1 MHLCRAIERPQVQRL
16 EVFPVSA
23 AYSDE
28 KAGIAGE
35 QSKAAADA
43 PVSLGAIA
51 GRLLALMRR
60 RRGLLLLSVFCGTV
74 AALLSLTPY
83 VAAALALAELLEGT
97 ATASWLASLGL
108 AALAGVAGRQAL
120 FALST
125 GLSHHI
131 AFATQEELRLE
142 LAAKLARVPLG
153 FFDDRSKG
161 ELRTVL
167 LDDVEGVEDGM
178 AHLVPE
184 LSAAIV
190 APLVA
195 VLLLALLDWRLTILA
210 LLPLCFGIVLIG
222 RVMRQGEGVTRDYLQ
237 IQARM
242 AETVAE
248 MADGLPTVRA
258 FNQDGQ
264 ATARARRAFA
274 EMTELSENWAR
285 HAVVPGSVAQV
296 LLTSHLLFAAPA
308 GLLMAAAGW
317 IGTGVLA
324 AFLAVTYGLGDV
336 FSSLQGISHRLMK
349 QVELLD
355 RIDAVLAAPELPAA
369 AEPKVPADASVCFA
383 GATFSYGSRRVLD
396 GIELEVAPGR
406 CLALVGPSGSGKS
419 TLARLI
425 ARFHDVEAGAIEIGG
440 IDVRE
445 IAPDVLNAHV
455 AYVFQDVFLF
465 AGTVAENIR
474 LAKPDASDE
483 EVTAAARAAQAH
495 DFISA
500 LPQGYDTLLGER
512 GFGLSGGERQRISI
526 ARAIL
531 KDAPILV
538 LDEATAFADP
548 ENEALIQDAIAALA
562 RQRTLIVIAHRLHTI
577 AHADMIAVLEGGRV
591 AEQGPHAG
599 LLERDG
605 LYAAM
610 WRAQEEVRRHRHAS
624 GPVDLPVTAREENP
638 A

>member
-1 MHLCRAIERPQVQRL
+1 MTAAHHDETAGVARKQS
-16 EVFPVSA
+16 EV
-23 AYSDE
+23 
-28 KAGIAGE
+28 
-35 QSKAAADA
+35 AADA
-43 PVSLGAIA
+43 PVSLGAVA

-60 RRGLLLLSVFCGTV
+60 RRGLLLLSVLCGT
-74 AALLSLTPY
+74 ASALLSLTPY
-83 VAAALALAELLEGT
+83 VAAALALAALLDGT
-97 ATASWLASLGL
+97 ATASWLTSLGL

-131 AFATQEELRLE
+131 AFATQEELRIE

-178 AHLVPE
+178 AHIVPE

-195 VLLLALLDWRLTILA
+195 ILLLAWIDWRLTLLA
-210 LLPLCFGIVLIG
+210 LLPLCLGMVLIG

-296 LLTSHLLFAAPA
+296 SLTSHLLFAAPA

-317 IGTGVLA
+317 IGTGALA

-355 RIDAVLAAPELPAA
+355 RIDAVLAAPELPAPA
-369 AEPKVPADASVCFA
+369 QPEAPADASVRFV
-383 GATFSYGSRRVLD
+383 GASFSYGSRRVLD
-396 GIELEVAPGR
+396 GIELSVAPGR

-440 IDVRE
+440 ADVRK
-445 IAPDVLNAHV
+445 IAPDILNAHV

-474 LAKPDASDE
+474 LAKPDATDDE
-483 EVTAAARAAQAH
+483 VIAAARAAQAH
-495 DFISA
+495 DFITA
-500 LPQGYDTLLGER
+500 LPDGYGTLLGER

-538 LDEATAFADP
+538 LDEATAFADS

-577 AHADMIAVLEGGRV
+577 AHADMIAVLDAGRV
-591 AEQGPHAG
+591 TEQGSHAE
-599 LLERDG
+599 LLAKDG

-624 GPVDLPVTAREENP
+624 GQADAPVAQTREESL

>member
-1 MHLCRAIERPQVQRL
+1 MTATDHDETAGVARTQH
-16 EVFPVSA
+16 EVA
-23 AYSDE
+23 AS
-28 KAGIAGE
+28 
-35 QSKAAADA
+35 A
-43 PVSLGAIA
+43 PVSLGAVA
-51 GRLLALMRR
+51 GRLLALMHR
-60 RRGLLLLSVFCGTV
+60 RRGLLALSIVCGTA

-83 VAAALALAELLEGT
+83 LAAALALAALLDGS
-97 ATASWLASLGL
+97 ASGSWLASLGL
-108 AALAGVAGRQAL
+108 AALAGVAGRHAL

-131 AFATQEELRLE
+131 AFATQEELRLD

-190 APLVA
+190 APVVA
-195 VLLLALLDWRLTILA
+195 ILLLALIDWRLTILA
-210 LLPLCFGIVLIG
+210 LLPLGLGMVLIG

-258 FNQDGQ
+258 FDQDGQ
-264 ATARARRAFA
+264 STARARRAFA

-308 GLLMAAAGW
+308 GLLMAAMGW
-317 IGTGVLA
+317 IGTGALA

-355 RIDAVLAAPELPAA
+355 RIDAVLAAPELPAPT
-369 AEPKVPADASVCFA
+369 EPKAPADASVRFA
-383 GATFSYGSRRVLD
+383 GTTFSYGSRRVLG

-425 ARFHDVEAGAIEIGG
+425 ARFHDVEAGAIQIGG
-440 IDVRE
+440 VDVRE

-465 AGTVAENIR
+465 AGTVTENIR
-474 LAKPDASDE
+474 LAKPDATDDE
-483 EVTAAARAAQAH
+483 VAAAARAGQAH
-495 DFISA
+495 DFIAA
-500 LPQGYDTLLGER
+500 LPQGYDTLIGER

-531 KDAPILV
+531 KDAPILI

-577 AHADMIAVLEGGRV
+577 AQADMIAVLESGRV
-591 AEQGPHAG
+591 AERGSHAE
-599 LLERDG
+599 LLAKDG

-610 WRAQEEVRRHRHAS
+610 WRAQEEVRRHRRAS
-624 GPVDLPVTAREENP
+624 GLADAQATAREESL

>member
-1 MHLCRAIERPQVQRL
+1 MT
-16 EVFPVSA
+16 A
-23 AYSDE
+23 AHHDE
-28 KAGIAGE
+28 TAGIARK
-35 QSKAAADA
+35 QSEAATDA
-43 PVSLGAIA
+43 PVSLGAVA

-60 RRGLLLLSVFCGTV
+60 RRGLLLLSVICGT
-74 AALLSLTPY
+74 ASALLSLTPY
-83 VAAALALAELLEGT
+83 VAAALALAALLDGT
-97 ATASWLASLGL
+97 ATAGWIASLGL
-108 AALAGVAGRQAL
+108 AALAGVAGRQVL

-125 GLSHHI
+125 GLSHNI
-131 AFATQEELRLE
+131 AFATQEELRIE
-142 LAAKLARVPLG
+142 LAAKLARVPLA

-178 AHLVPE
+178 AHIVPE

-195 VLLLALLDWRLTILA
+195 ILLLALIDWRLTILA
-210 LLPLCFGIVLIG
+210 LLPLGLGMVLIG

-274 EMTELSENWAR
+274 EMTALSENWAR
-285 HAVVPGSVAQV
+285 HAVVPGSLAQV

-308 GLLMAAAGW
+308 GLLMAAMGW
-317 IGTGVLA
+317 IGTGALA

-355 RIDAVLAAPELPAA
+355 RIDAVLTAPELPAPA
-369 AEPKVPADASVCFA
+369 NPTSPADASVRFA
-383 GATFSYGSRRVLD
+383 EATFSYGSRRVLD
-396 GIELEVAPGR
+396 GIELSVAPGR

-425 ARFHDVEAGAIEIGG
+425 ARFHDVEAGAIRIGG
-440 IDVRE
+440 VDVRE
-445 IAPDVLNAHV
+445 IAPDILNAHV

-465 AGTVAENIR
+465 AGTVAENLR
-474 LAKPDASDE
+474 LAKPDATDDE
-483 EVTAAARAAQAH
+483 VIAAARAARAH
-495 DFISA
+495 DFIAA

-577 AHADMIAVLEGGRV
+577 AHADMIAVLDGGRV
-591 AEQGPHAG
+591 AEQGPHVE
-599 LLERDG
+599 LLAKDG

-624 GPVDLPVTAREENP
+624 GQADALTHQTREESL

>member
-1 MHLCRAIERPQVQRL
+1 VTAAHRETAGVARKHN
-16 EVFPVSA
+16 EV
-23 AYSDE
+23 
-28 KAGIAGE
+28 
-35 QSKAAADA
+35 AADA
-43 PVSLGAIA
+43 HVSLGTVAA
-51 GRLLALMRR
+51 RLLGLMRR
-60 RRGLLLLSVFCGTV
+60 RRGLLLLSVLFGTV

-83 VAAALALAELLEGT
+83 VAAALALAALLDGT
-97 ATASWLASLGL
+97 ATGGWLASLGL
-108 AALAGVAGRQAL
+108 AALAGVAGRQML

-131 AFATQEELRLE
+131 AFATQEELRIE

-178 AHLVPE
+178 AHIVPE

-190 APLVA
+190 APVVA
-195 VLLLALLDWRLTILA
+195 ILLLALIDWRLTILA
-210 LLPLCFGIVLIG
+210 LLPLGLGMVLIG

-264 ATARARRAFA
+264 TTARARRAFA
-274 EMTELSENWAR
+274 EMTALSENWAR

-308 GLLMAAAGW
+308 GLVMAAAGW
-317 IGTGVLA
+317 IGTGALA

-355 RIDAVLAAPELPAA
+355 RIDAVMAAPELPAPTQPQA
-369 AEPKVPADASVCFA
+369 PADASVRFA

-396 GIELEVAPGR
+396 GIDLEVAPGR

-425 ARFHDVEAGAIEIGG
+425 ARFHDVEAGAIQIGG
-440 IDVRE
+440 VDVRE

-474 LAKPDASDE
+474 LAKPDASEE
-483 EVTAAARAAQAH
+483 EVAAAARAAQAH
-495 DFISA
+495 DFIAA
-500 LPQGYDTLLGER
+500 LPQGYDTVIGER
-512 GFGLSGGERQRISI
+512 GLGLSGGERQRISI

-562 RQRTLIVIAHRLHTI
+562 SRRTLIVIAHRLHTI
-577 AHADMIAVLEGGRV
+577 AHADLIAVLDAGRV
-591 AEQGPHAG
+591 AERGSHAE
-599 LLERDG
+599 LLASEG

-610 WRAQEEVRRHRHAS
+610 WRAQEEVRRHRHAA
-624 GPVDLPVTAREENP
+624 GQANAPLDQTREESLT
-638 A
+638 

>member
-1 MHLCRAIERPQVQRL
+1 M
-16 EVFPVSA
+16 SA
-23 AYSDE
+23 AHSDE
-28 KAGIAGE
+28 KTGLAGE
-35 QSKAAADA
+35 QGEAVADA
-43 PVSLGAIA
+43 PVSLGAVA
-51 GRLLALMRR
+51 VRLLALMRR
-60 RRGLLLLSVFCGTV
+60 RRGLLLLSVICGTA
-74 AALLSLTPY
+74 AALLLLTPY
-83 VAAALALAELLEGT
+83 VAAALALAALLDGN
-97 ATASWLASLGL
+97 ASAGWLASLGL

-190 APLVA
+190 APVVA
-195 VLLLALLDWRLTILA
+195 ILLLALIDWRLTILA
-210 LLPLCFGIVLIG
+210 LLPLGLGMVLIG

-308 GLLMAAAGW
+308 GLLMAAMGW
-317 IGTGVLA
+317 IGTGALA

-355 RIDAVLAAPELPAA
+355 RIDAVLAAPELPAPSQA
-369 AEPKVPADASVCFA
+369 RTPADAAVRFA
-383 GATFSYGSRRVLD
+383 GVSFSYGSRRVLD

-440 IDVRE
+440 VDVRE
-445 IAPDVLNAHV
+445 IAPDVLNGDV

-474 LAKPDASDE
+474 LAKPGASDA
-483 EVTAAARAAQAH
+483 EVIAAARAAQAH
-495 DFISA
+495 DFIST
-500 LPQGYDTLLGER
+500 LPKGYDTLIGER

-577 AHADMIAVLEGGRV
+577 AQADLIAVLEGGCV
-591 AEQGPHAG
+591 AEQGSHAE
-599 LLERDG
+599 LLAKDG

-610 WRAQEEVRRHRHAS
+610 WSAQEEVRRHRHAS
-624 GPVDLPVTAREENP
+624 DHADAQATAREESL

>member
-1 MHLCRAIERPQVQRL
+1 VTAAQHDETAGVARKQDQVT
-16 EVFPVSA
+16 
-23 AYSDE
+23 
-28 KAGIAGE
+28 
-35 QSKAAADA
+35 ADA
-43 PVSLGAIA
+43 PVSLGAVA
-51 GRLLALMRR
+51 GRLLALMRQ
-60 RRGLLLLSVFCGTV
+60 RRGLLLLSVLCGT
-74 AALLSLTPY
+74 ASALLSLTPY
-83 VAAALALAELLEGT
+83 VAAALALAALLDGT
-97 ATASWLASLGL
+97 ASAGWLASLGL

-131 AFATQEELRLE
+131 AFATQEELRIE

-178 AHLVPE
+178 AHIVPE

-190 APLVA
+190 APVVA
-195 VLLLALLDWRLTILA
+195 ILLLAWIDWRLTLLA
-210 LLPLCFGIVLIG
+210 LLPLCLGMVLIG

-264 ATARARRAFA
+264 ATARARRAFS

-308 GLLMAAAGW
+308 GLLMAAMGW
-317 IGTGVLA
+317 IGTSMLA

-355 RIDAVLAAPELPAA
+355 RIDAVLAAPELPAPA
-369 AEPKVPADASVCFA
+369 RPEALADASVRFA
-383 GATFSYGSRRVLD
+383 GASFSYGSRRVLD
-396 GIELEVAPGR
+396 GIELSVAPGR

-440 IDVRE
+440 VDVRE
-445 IAPDVLNAHV
+445 IKPDVLNAHV

-474 LAKPDASDE
+474 LAKPAATDDE
-483 EVTAAARAAQAH
+483 VAAAARAAQAH
-495 DFISA
+495 DFIAA
-500 LPQGYDTLLGER
+500 LPDGYDTLIGER

-577 AHADMIAVLEGGRV
+577 AHADMIAVLDSGRV
-591 AEQGPHAG
+591 AEQGSHAE
-599 LLERDG
+599 LLTKDG

-610 WRAQEEVRRHRHAS
+610 WRAQEEVRQHRHAS
-624 GPVDLPVTAREENP
+624 GQADAPAHQAREESL

>member
-1 MHLCRAIERPQVQRL
+1 
-16 EVFPVSA
+16 
-23 AYSDE
+23 
-28 KAGIAGE
+28 
-35 QSKAAADA
+35 
-43 PVSLGAIA
+43 
-51 GRLLALMRR
+51 MRR
-60 RRGLLLLSVFCGTV
+60 RRGLLLLSVLCGTTS
-74 AALLSLTPY
+74 ALLSLAPY
-83 VAAALALAELLEGT
+83 VAAALALAALLDGT
-97 ATASWLASLGL
+97 ATSSWLASLGL

-131 AFATQEELRLE
+131 AFATQEELRIE
-142 LAAKLARVPLG
+142 LAAKLTRVPLG
-153 FFDDRSKG
+153 FFDNRSKG

-178 AHLVPE
+178 AHIVPE

-190 APLVA
+190 APVVA
-195 VLLLALLDWRLTILA
+195 ILLLALIDWRLTILA
-210 LLPLCFGIVLIG
+210 LLPLGFGMVLIG
-222 RVMRQGEGVTRDYLQ
+222 RVMQQGEGVTRDYLQ

-308 GLLMAAAGW
+308 GLVMAAAGW
-317 IGTGVLA
+317 IGTSTLA

-355 RIDAVLAAPELPAA
+355 RIDTALAAPELPAA
-369 AEPKVPADASVCFA
+369 AEPKVPTDASVHFA
-383 GATFSYGSRRVLD
+383 GSTFSYGSRRVLD
-396 GIELEVAPGR
+396 AVELAVPPGR

-425 ARFHDVEAGAIEIGG
+425 ARFHDVEAGAIRIGG
-440 IDVRE
+440 VDVRK
-445 IAPDVLNAHV
+445 ITPDILNAHV

-474 LAKPDASDE
+474 LAKPDASE
-483 EVTAAARAAQAH
+483 AEIIAAARAAQAH
-495 DFISA
+495 DFVAA
-500 LPQGYDTLLGER
+500 LPQGYDTVIGER
-512 GFGLSGGERQRISI
+512 GFGFSGGERQRISI

-577 AHADMIAVLEGGRV
+577 AHADMIAVLDSGRV
-591 AEQGPHAG
+591 AEQGSHAE
-599 LLERDG
+599 LLASEG

-624 GPVDLPVTAREENP
+624 GQTDAPADAREESL

>member
-1 MHLCRAIERPQVQRL
+1 VTAAHHDETAGVARKQS
-16 EVFPVSA
+16 EV
-23 AYSDE
+23 
-28 KAGIAGE
+28 
-35 QSKAAADA
+35 AADA
-43 PVSLGAIA
+43 PVSLGAVA

-60 RRGLLLLSVFCGTV
+60 RRGLLLLSVLCGT
-74 AALLSLTPY
+74 ASALLSLTPY
-83 VAAALALAELLEGT
+83 VAAALALAALLDGT
-97 ATASWLASLGL
+97 ATASWLTSLGL

-131 AFATQEELRLE
+131 AFATQEELRIE

-178 AHLVPE
+178 AHIVPE

-195 VLLLALLDWRLTILA
+195 ILLLAWIDWRLTLLA
-210 LLPLCFGIVLIG
+210 LLPLCLGMVLIG

-296 LLTSHLLFAAPA
+296 SLTSHLLFAAPA

-317 IGTGVLA
+317 IGTGALA

-355 RIDAVLAAPELPAA
+355 RIDAVLAAPELPAPA
-369 AEPKVPADASVCFA
+369 QPEAPADASVRFV
-383 GATFSYGSRRVLD
+383 GASFSYGSRRVLD
-396 GIELEVAPGR
+396 GIELSVAPGR

-440 IDVRE
+440 ADVRK
-445 IAPDVLNAHV
+445 IAPDILNAHV

-474 LAKPDASDE
+474 LAKPDATDDE
-483 EVTAAARAAQAH
+483 VIAAARAAQAH
-495 DFISA
+495 DFITA
-500 LPQGYDTLLGER
+500 LPDGYGTLLGER

-538 LDEATAFADP
+538 LDEATAFADS

-577 AHADMIAVLEGGRV
+577 AHADMIAVLDAGRV
-591 AEQGPHAG
+591 TEQGSHAE
-599 LLERDG
+599 LLAKDG

-624 GPVDLPVTAREENP
+624 GQADAPVAQTREESL

>member
-1 MHLCRAIERPQVQRL
+1 MTATDH
-16 EVFPVSA
+16 
-23 AYSDE
+23 DE
-28 KAGIAGE
+28 TAGVARTQHE
-35 QSKAAADA
+35 AAASA
-43 PVSLGAIA
+43 PVSLGAVA
-51 GRLLALMRR
+51 GRLLALMHR
-60 RRGLLLLSVFCGTV
+60 RRGLLALSIVCGTA

-83 VAAALALAELLEGT
+83 LAAALALAALLDGT
-97 ATASWLASLGL
+97 ANGSWLAFLGL
-108 AALAGVAGRQAL
+108 VALAGVAGRHAL

-184 LSAAIV
+184 FSAAIV
-190 APLVA
+190 VPVVA
-195 VLLLALLDWRLTILA
+195 ILLLALIDWRLTILA
-210 LLPLCFGIVLIG
+210 LLPLCLGMVLIG

-308 GLLMAAAGW
+308 GLGMAAMGW
-317 IGTGVLA
+317 IGTGTLA

-355 RIDAVLAAPELPAA
+355 RIDAVLATPELPAPTQA
-369 AEPKVPADASVCFA
+369 KTPADASVRFV
-383 GATFSYGSRRVLD
+383 GVTFSYGSRRVLD

-425 ARFHDVEAGAIEIGG
+425 ARFHDVEAGAIQIGG
-440 IDVRE
+440 VDVRK

-474 LAKPDASDE
+474 LAKPAASDD
-483 EVTAAARAAQAH
+483 EVIAAAQAAQAH

-500 LPQGYDTLLGER
+500 LPQGYDTLIGER
-512 GFGLSGGERQRISI
+512 GFGLSGGERQHISI

-531 KDAPILV
+531 KDAPILI

-577 AHADMIAVLEGGRV
+577 AQADLIAVLDGGRV
-591 AEQGPHAG
+591 AEQGSHAE
-599 LLERDG
+599 LLAKDR

-624 GPVDLPVTAREENP
+624 GQPDAPVTAREESL